1 MAEMTA
7 TVRQEWVNRYYSQ
20 EQLKDKRRNLL
31 RSCNYAM
38 FRGLVRS
45 GGIDQHLETN
55 ANECRRWRETSRAR
69 SKTMWRRTPARPP
82 GTDRGAPALLLC
94 RHKNQHHSD
103 PAAPEYG
110 QCAAAPVGVDT
121 AYRNPR
127 PTRQTTKGVPWYEE
141 KEIRYDA
148 IHELE
153 GVQDP
158 RQSCDLS

>member
-82 GTDRGAPALLLC
+82 GTDRGAPALCSAGIRTSTIVTLQRL
-94 RHKNQHHSD
+94 NTGS
-103 PAAPEYG
+103 AL
-110 QCAAAPVGVDT
+110 
-121 AYRNPR
+121 PR
-127 PTRQTTKGVPWYEE
+127 
-141 KEIRYDA
+141 
-148 IHELE
+148 L
-153 GVQDP
+153 
-158 RQSCDLS
+158 